1 MYAMPE
7 EVKFSKPVSLYF
19 GLPIRIPMSEVIS
32 FKVSKE
38 IKEKYEKLKDVIDWP
53 AELRAFVEERIRK
66 AEITRVIRKIL
77 EKKTREVLPRGAVV
91 AAIREDREGD

>member
-1 MYAMPE
+1 
-7 EVKFSKPVSLYF
+7 
-19 GLPIRIPMSEVIS
+19 MSEVIS

-38 IKEKYEKLKDVIDWP
+38 IKEKYEQLKDVIDWP

-66 AEITRVIRKIL
+66 AERKRIIHKIL
-77 EKKTREVLPRGAVV
+77 EKKTREILPRGSVV

>member
-1 MYAMPE
+1 MYHGRPI
-7 EVKFSKPVSLYF
+7 SLYF
-19 GLPIRIPMSEVIS
+19 GLLTGILVSEVIS

-38 IKEKYEKLKDVIDWP
+38 VKEKYERLKNVIDWP

-66 AEITRVIRKIL
+66 AERSLVIRSIL
-77 EKKTREVLPRGAVV
+77 EKKPREILPKGSVV

>member
-1 MYAMPE
+1 
-7 EVKFSKPVSLYF
+7 V
-19 GLPIRIPMSEVIS
+19 SEVIS

-38 IKEKYEKLKDVIDWP
+38 IKEKYEQLKDVIDWP

-66 AEITRVIRKIL
+66 AERKRIIHKIL
-77 EKKTREVLPRGAVV
+77 KKKTREILPRGSVV